1 MDWSNGMIEAFS
13 CVLCPLCQGESR
25 GGAVC
30 RGCGGTG
37 LYVQLPYGRIYW
49 KPALKREL
57 FAVRKARHVWRR
69 IVLGLLAILCLVCA
83 GSFVRSILLGGISA
97 SSLVTSSF
105 WISLLDQPRLDFWA
119 FWLFLGLLVYRIAT
133 QQEVFQPLPN
143 WGKTKEQWA
152 EWLKRHKRSEQ
163 LQDSSVHL
171 EPAAWR
177 VLELALGFAQELGKA
192 DITPVHLFAA
202 AIVSNEG
209 SVFLTRLGLT
219 LDKTKQE
226 LGTLLRDGRPGTDP
240 VLSVETRRVLLEAYI
255 RTLEAG
261 RRAIGV
267 PDLLLGSFQS
277 DQRLPPLLDRLGFPA
292 IQVEQVAEWI
302 RLQTHMEDER
312 NRFVKLASLKPNTG
326 MDRLMTARQT
336 PTLDQFA
343 EDLTLLARNGY
354 ISPIY
359 GREEELDALFQ
370 AFDGNA
376 HGVVLVGEQ
385 GAGKMALVEAVA
397 RRMVEEDVPPILFD
411 RRLVSVHLPR
421 LIAAG
426 DTDSALERLLALLM
440 EVRLGGNAILVLQGI
455 DVLAG
460 IGAGSLDL
468 SEAFASELDRG
479 GFLVIAT
486 CTPHAWTESIE
497 RRTLGAKLTRV
508 NINPPKVQEAVPM
521 LMVRTGHIEYEQ
533 GVYFSYAALN
543 TAAQFADRFIRDL
556 ALPESALDLLQ
567 ASAVLARTTHGAG
580 NFVSVEDVATVVHR
594 KTGVPVQAVA
604 TDESQKLLHLEE
616 RLHKRV
622 IGQTDAVTQVSQALR
637 RARAELRDG
646 KRPMGSFLFLGP
658 TGVGKT
664 ELAKSLADEYF
675 GSADTMI
682 RLDMSEY
689 QDRRSIDRL
698 IGAAGDAKGGLLTE
712 AVRLKPFSLLLLD
725 ELEKAHP
732 DLLTLFL
739 QVLDDGRLTD
749 GIGRTVDFTHT
760 IIIATSNASSS
771 FIQDSVKRG
780 DSLEQ
785 IRTGLLEHELRE
797 TFRPE
802 FLNRFDGVIVFSP
815 LSLDDV
821 TRIAWLLINQVIKR
835 LEEKGITFQADDLAI
850 EALAKAGFD
859 PLYGARPLRRII
871 QERVENQLADALL
884 RGELPR
890 GTKVFMQSDGS
901 LKLSQ

>member
-1 MDWSNGMIEAFS
+1 MSDAFVR
-13 CVLCPLCQGESR
+13 VLCPVCRGESR
-25 GGAVC
+25 ALTSCRACGGA
-30 RGCGGTG
+30 GM
-37 LYVQLPYGRIYW
+37 YVQLPFGRAFW
-49 KPALKREL
+49 KPRISGEL
-57 FAVRKARHVWRR
+57 FLARTWRGYADR
-69 IVLGLLAILCLVCA
+69 TIALVSVFVTLGLLAWVAVALVQ
-83 GSFVRSILLGGISA
+83 SA
-97 SSLVTSSF
+97 MNASDLVTERF
-105 WISLLDQPRLDFWA
+105 WSAFVGAHGFVFWG
-119 FWLFLGLLVYRIAT
+119 FWLALSLSIHRVAGVGEAFT
-133 QQEVFQPLPN
+133 PFPN
-143 WGKTKEQWA
+143 WGKTKERWA
-152 EWLKRHKRSEQ
+152 FWLAHHTKSEE
-163 LQDSSVHL
+163 LIDISVHC
-171 EPAAWR
+171 ESGTWR
-177 VLELALGFAQELGKA
+177 VLELALGFAEQLGKA
-192 DITPVHLFAA
+192 EITPVHLFAA
-202 AIVSNEG
+202 ALVSDEG

-219 LDKTKQE
+219 LDKIKQE
-226 LGTLLRDGRPGTDP
+226 LAALLRDGRSGTDP
-240 VLSVETRRVLLEAYI
+240 LLALETRQVLLEAYV
-255 RTLEAG
+255 RSLEAG
-261 RRAIGV
+261 RRSIGV
-267 PDLLLGSFQS
+267 PDLLLGAFQA
-277 DQRLPPLLDRLGFPA
+277 DPRLAPMVDRMGFPA
-292 IQVEQVAEWI
+292 AQVEQVAEWI

-312 NRFVKLASLKPNTG
+312 NRFVKLASLKPNTA

-359 GREEELDALFQ
+359 GREEELEALLQ
-370 AFDGNA
+370 AFDGSA
-376 HGVVLVGEQ
+376 QGVILVGEQ
-385 GAGKMALVEAVA
+385 GAGKMALIEAIA
-397 RRMVEEDVPPILFD
+397 RRMVEEDVPPVLFD
-411 RRLVSVHLPR
+411 RRLVSVHLPQ

-426 DTDSALERLLALLM
+426 DTDSALERLLSLLT
-440 EVRLGGNAILVLQGI
+440 EVRLGGNAVLVLQGI

-508 NINPPKVQEAVPM
+508 NVAPPKVEEAVPM

-533 GVYFSYAALN
+533 GVFFSYAALN
-543 TAAQFADRFIRDL
+543 MAAQFADRFIRDI

-567 ASAVLARTTHGAG
+567 ASAVLARTTHGTG
-580 NFVSVEDVATVVHR
+580 SFVSVEDVATIVHR

-616 RLHKRV
+616 HLHQRV
-622 IGQTDAVTQVSQALR
+622 IGQDDAVTQVAQALR

-664 ELAKSLADEYF
+664 ELAKALADDYF

-698 IGAAGDAKGGLLTE
+698 IGAAGDPKGGLLTE

-749 GIGRTVDFTHT
+749 GIGRTIDFTHT
-760 IIIATSNASSS
+760 IIIATSNAASSY
-771 FIQDSVKRG
+771 IQDSVKRG
-780 DSLEQ
+780 DSLMQ
-785 IRTGLLEHELRE
+785 IRTGLLEKELRD

-815 LSLDDV
+815 LTMDDV
-821 TRIAWLLINQVIKR
+821 TRIAWLLLNQVIKR
-835 LEEKGITFQADDLAI
+835 LEEKGITFQVDDVAV

-859 PLYGARPLRRII
+859 PLYGARPLRRVI

-890 GTKVFMQSDGS
+890 GTKVFMNPDGS
-901 LKLSQ
+901 LQMSS

>member
-1 MDWSNGMIEAFS
+1 MQA
-13 CVLCPLCQGESR
+13 
-25 GGAVC
+25 C

-37 LYVQLPYGRIYW
+37 MYVQLPYGRVYW
-49 KPALKREL
+49 KPTVNKEL
-57 FAVRKARHVWRR
+57 FALRSARHTWRQVVLG
-69 IVLGLLAILCLVCA
+69 VLGLLCLVCF
-83 GSFVRSILLGGISA
+83 GSFVGSFIVNGTSP
-97 SSLVTSSF
+97 SVLVTSSF
-105 WISLLDQPRLDFWA
+105 WLNLFDGQRLDFWG
-119 FWLFLGLLVYRIAT
+119 FWVVLGLFVYRASVKT
-133 QQEVFQPLPN
+133 DVFQPFPS
-143 WGKTKEQWA
+143 WGKTKEQWLR
-152 EWLKRHKRSEQ
+152 WLNRHKQ
-163 LQDSSVHL
+163 GTALQDASVHF
-171 EPAAWR
+171 EPGAWR
-177 VLELALGFAQELGKA
+177 VLELALGFAEELGKA
-192 DITPVHLFAA
+192 EITLVHVFAA
-202 AIVSNEG
+202 AIVSDQG

-226 LGTLLRDGRPGTDP
+226 LGTLLRDGRPGTGP
-240 VLSVETRRVLLEAYI
+240 VLAIDTRRVLLEAYI
-255 RTLEAG
+255 RGLEAG
-261 RRAIGV
+261 RRSISV
-267 PDLLLGSFQS
+267 SDLLLGSFQAEP
-277 DQRLPPLLDRLGFPA
+277 RLAPMLDRLGFPA
-292 IQVEQVAEWI
+292 EQVEQVAEWI

-312 NRFVKLASLKPNTG
+312 NRFVKLAALKPNTG

-336 PTLDQFA
+336 PMLDQFA

-359 GREEELDALFQ
+359 GREEELDAIFQ
-370 AFDGNA
+370 AFDGNS
-376 HGVVLVGEQ
+376 HGIALVGEQ

-426 DTDSALERLLALLM
+426 DADGALERLLNLLM
-440 EVRLGGNAILVLQGI
+440 EVRLGGNAVLVLQGI

-479 GFLVIAT
+479 GFMVIAT
-486 CTPHAWTESIE
+486 CTSQAWTSSIE

-508 NINPPKVQEAVPM
+508 NINAPTVDESVPM
-521 LMVRTGHIEYEQ
+521 LMVRSGHIEYEQ
-533 GVYFSYAALN
+533 GVFFSYAALR
-543 TAAQFADRFIRDL
+543 TAAQFADRFIREV

-567 ASAVLARTTHGAG
+567 ASAVLARTAHGTG
-580 NFVSVEDVATVVHR
+580 GFVSVEDVATVVHR

-616 RLHKRV
+616 KLHQRV
-622 IGQTDAVTQVSQALR
+622 IGQNEAVVQVSQALR

-675 GSADTMI
+675 GSADTMV

-698 IGAAGDAKGGLLTE
+698 IGAAGDSKGGLLTE
-712 AVRLKPFSLLLLD
+712 AVRLKPFSLILLD

-760 IIIATSNASSS
+760 IVIATSNASST
-771 FIQDSVKRG
+771 FIQDAVKQG
-780 DSLEQ
+780 QTLDQ
-785 IRTGLLEHELRE
+785 IKTNLLEHELRG

-815 LSLDDV
+815 LTIDDV
-821 TRIAWLLINQVIKR
+821 TRIAWLLMNQVTKR
-835 LEEKGITFQADDLAI
+835 LEDKGIAFQADDLAV

-884 RGELPR
+884 KGELPR
-890 GTKVFMQSDGS
+890 GSKVFLQSDGS
-901 LKLSQ
+901 LSYDHRV

>member
-1 MDWSNGMIEAFS
+1 MSEAFS
-13 CVLCPLCQGESR
+13 CVTCPLCQGESR
-25 GGAVC
+25 AVASC

-37 LYVQLPYGRIYW
+37 IYVQLPYGRIYW
-49 KPALKREL
+49 KPELKREL
-57 FAVRKARHVWRR
+57 FVLRSARRVWRK
-69 IVLGLLAILCLVCA
+69 IVLSLLGLVCA
-83 GSFVRSILLGGISA
+83 ICAASFIGWVILSEVSA
-97 SSLVTSSF
+97 TAIFSSAF
-105 WISLLDQPRLDFWA
+105 WISVLDQQRVDFWA
-119 FWLFLGLLVYRIAT
+119 FWFFLGVFIYRLLVE
-133 QQEVFQPLPN
+133 QETFHTLPN
-143 WGKTKEQWA
+143 WGKTKEQWTQ
-152 EWLKRHKRSEQ
+152 WLTQHHRAEQ
-163 LQDSSVHL
+163 LHDGSLQL

-177 VLELALGFAQELGKA
+177 VLELALGFAEELGKA
-192 DITPVHLFAA
+192 DITPVHVFAA
-202 AIVSNEG
+202 AMVSDQG

-219 LDKTKQE
+219 LEKPKQE
-226 LGTLLRDGRPGTDP
+226 LGALLREGRPGTNP
-240 VLSVETRRVLLEAYI
+240 LLSVEVRRLLLEAYI
-255 RTLEAG
+255 RAMEAG

-267 PDLLLGSFQS
+267 PDLLLGAFHM
-277 DQRLPPLLDRLGFPA
+277 DPRLPVLLDKLGFPE

-312 NRFVKLASLKPNTG
+312 NRFVKLATLKPNTG

-359 GREEELDALFQ
+359 GREEELEALFQ

-376 HGVVLVGEQ
+376 RGIVLVGEQ
-385 GAGKMALVEAVA
+385 GAGKMALIEAIA
-397 RRMVEEDVPPILFD
+397 RRMVEEDVPPALFD
-411 RRLVSVHLPR
+411 RRLVSVHLAR

-426 DTDSALERLLALLM
+426 DSDGALERLLNLLA
-440 EVRLGGNAILVLQGI
+440 EVRLGGNAILVLEGI

-460 IGAGSLDL
+460 IGTGSLDL

-479 GFLVIAT
+479 GFYVIAT

-497 RRTLGAKLTRV
+497 RRTLGAKLTRINV
-508 NINPPKVQEAVPM
+508 NPPKVQEAIPM

-543 TAAQFADRFIRDL
+543 TAAQFADRFVRDL

-567 ASAVLARTTHGAG
+567 ASAVLARTTHGSG
-580 NFVSVEDVATVVHR
+580 SFVSVEDVATVVHR
-594 KTGVPVQAVA
+594 KTGVPVQAIA
-604 TDESQKLLHLEE
+604 TDESEKLLHLEE
-616 RLHKRV
+616 RMHQRV
-622 IGQTDAVTQVSQALR
+622 IGQNEAVTQVAQALR

-664 ELAKSLADEYF
+664 ELAKTLADEYF
-675 GSADTMI
+675 GSADTMV

-698 IGAAGDAKGGLLTE
+698 IGAAGDPKGGLLTE

-760 IIIATSNASSS
+760 IIIATSNASST

-780 DSLEQ
+780 DTLEH

-815 LSLDDV
+815 LTMDDV

-835 LEEKGITFQADDLAI
+835 LEEKGVTFQVDDLAI

-859 PLYGARPLRRII
+859 PLYGARPLRRVI

-884 RGELPR
+884 RGQLPR

-901 LKLSQ
+901 LKLS

>member
-1 MDWSNGMIEAFS
+1 MSDALVS
-13 CVLCPLCQGESR
+13 VVCPLCQGESR
-25 GGAVC
+25 AMVNC
-30 RGCGGTG
+30 RSCSGTG
-37 LYVQLPYGRIYW
+37 IYVQYPFGRVFW
-49 KPALKREL
+49 KPLVSQEL
-57 FAVRKARHVWRR
+57 FLARKWRR
-69 IVLGLLAILCLVCA
+69 YWQRAFVLGFTLIALGLLAWLVVA
-83 GSFVRSILLGGISA
+83 IVGTGAAVTD
-97 SSLVTSSF
+97 LVTSRFWMTFIGTHSLAFWSF
-105 WISLLDQPRLDFWA
+105 WLILSLI
-119 FWLFLGLLVYRIAT
+119 VYRLVGMGE
-133 QQEVFQPLPN
+133 QFVSLPN
-143 WGKTKEQWA
+143 WGKTKEQWNA
-152 EWLKRHKRSEQ
+152 WLARHKRSEQ
-163 LQDSSVHL
+163 LHDISPHL
-171 EPAAWR
+171 EEATWH
-177 VLELALGFAQELGKA
+177 VLDLALGFAQQLGKA
-192 DITPVHLFAA
+192 EITPIHLFAA
-202 AIVSNEG
+202 ALVSDEG

-219 LDKTKQE
+219 LDRTKQE
-226 LGTLLRDGRPGTDP
+226 LAALLREGRPGTDP
-240 VLSVETRRVLLEAYI
+240 VLSAPARQILLGAYV
-255 RTLEAG
+255 RALEAG
-261 RRAIGV
+261 GKAIGV
-267 PDLLLGSFQS
+267 SDVLLGGFNA
-277 DQRLPPLLDRLGFPA
+277 DPRLPAMLDRLGFPA
-292 IQVEQVAEWI
+292 VQVEQVAEWI

-312 NRFVKLASLKPNTG
+312 DRFVKLASLKPNTA

-336 PTLDQFA
+336 PTLEQFA

-359 GREEELDALFQ
+359 GREEEVEAILQ

-376 HGVVLVGEQ
+376 RGVVLVGEA

-421 LIAAG
+421 MIAAG
-426 DTDSALERLLALLM
+426 DSDGALERLLALLM

-460 IGAGSLDL
+460 IGTGSLDL
-468 SEAFASELDRG
+468 SEAFASELDQG
-479 GFLVIAT
+479 GFFVIAT
-486 CTPHAWTESIE
+486 CTPQAWTESME
-497 RRTLGAKLTRV
+497 RRTLGSKLTRV
-508 NINPPKVQEAVPM
+508 NVKAPTVEEAVPM
-521 LMVRTGHIEYEQ
+521 LMVRSGHIEHEQ

-543 TAAQFADRFIRDL
+543 TATQFANRFIRDM

-567 ASAVLARTTHGAG
+567 ASAVLARTTHGTG
-580 NFVSVEDVATVVHR
+580 SFVSLEDVATVVHR
-594 KTGVPVQAVA
+594 KTGIPVEAVA
-604 TDESQKLLHLEE
+604 TDESEKLLHLEE
-616 RLHKRV
+616 HLHQRV
-622 IGQTDAVTQVSQALR
+622 IGQNEAVVQVAQALR
-637 RARAELRDG
+637 RARADLRDG

-664 ELAKSLADEYF
+664 ELAKALADNYF
-675 GSADTMI
+675 GSAETMV

-698 IGAAGDAKGGLLTE
+698 IGAAGDVKGGLLTE
-712 AVRLKPFSLLLLD
+712 AIRLKPFSLLLLD

-780 DSLEQ
+780 DTHEQ

-815 LSLDDV
+815 LTIDDV
-821 TRIAWLLINQVIKR
+821 TRIAWLLINQVIKK
-835 LEEKGITFQADDLAI
+835 LEEKGVTFQVDDQAI
-850 EALAKAGFD
+850 EALARAGFD

-871 QERVENQLADALL
+871 QDRVENQLADALL

-890 GTKVFMQSDGS
+890 GTRVFMQSDGT
-901 LKLSQ
+901 LKMSH

>member
-1 MDWSNGMIEAFS
+1 MT
-13 CVLCPLCQGESR
+13 
-25 GGAVC
+25 VC
-30 RGCGGTG
+30 RSCGGTG
-37 LYVQLPYGRIYW
+37 MYVQFPYGRVYW
-49 KPALKREL
+49 KPVLKKDL
-57 FAVRKARHVWRR
+57 FAVRSARRVWRKV
-69 IVLGLLAILCLVCA
+69 VLGLLGLLCLLCG
-83 GSFVRSILLGGISA
+83 GSFIGSLIFTGVPVSA
-97 SSLVTSSF
+97 LVTGSF
-105 WISLLDQPRLDFWA
+105 WISVLDQQRVDFWA
-119 FWLFLGLLVYRIAT
+119 FWLCLSLFVYRSSIQT
-133 QQEVFQPLPN
+133 EIFQALPN
-143 WGKTKEQWA
+143 WGKNKEQWTH
-152 EWLKRHKRSEQ
+152 WLMRHKQANS
-163 LQDSSVHL
+163 LQDISVHL
-171 EPAAWR
+171 EATAWR

-192 DITPVHLFAA
+192 EISLIHLFAA
-202 AIVSNEG
+202 AIVSDEG

-219 LDKTKQE
+219 LEKTKQE
-226 LGTLLRDGRPGTDP
+226 LGALLRDGRPGTDP
-240 VLSVETRRVLLEAYI
+240 VLTAEVRRVLLEAYI
-255 RTLEAG
+255 RALEAG
-261 RRAIGV
+261 RRSIGV
-267 PDLLLGSFQS
+267 PDLLLGAFQAEP
-277 DQRLPPLLDRLGFPA
+277 RLPPLLDRLGFPA
-292 IQVEQVAEWI
+292 AQIEQVAEWI

-312 NRFVKLASLKPNTG
+312 NRFVKLAALKPNTG

-359 GREEELDALFQ
+359 GREDELEAIFQ
-370 AFDGNA
+370 AFDGNSR
-376 HGVVLVGEQ
+376 GVVLVGEQ
-385 GAGKMALVEAVA
+385 GAGKMALVEAIA
-397 RRMVEEDVPPILFD
+397 RRMVEEDVPPLLFD

-426 DTDSALERLLALLM
+426 DADGALERLLNLLM
-440 EVRLGGNAILVLQGI
+440 EVRLGGNAVLVLQGI

-486 CTPHAWTESIE
+486 CTPQAWTGSME
-497 RRTLGAKLTRV
+497 RRTLGSKLTKV
-508 NINPPKVQEAVPM
+508 MVKPPTVEEAVPM

-533 GVYFSYAALN
+533 GVYFSYAALRE
-543 TAAQFADRFIRDL
+543 AAQFADRFVREI

-567 ASAVLARTTHGAG
+567 ASAVLARSTHGAG

-616 RLHKRV
+616 KLHQRV
-622 IGQTDAVTQVSQALR
+622 IGQNEAVVQVAQALR

-675 GSADTMI
+675 GSAEMMI

-698 IGAAGDAKGGLLTE
+698 IGAAGDSKGGLLTE
-712 AVRLKPFSLLLLD
+712 SVRLKPFSLLLLD

-760 IIIATSNASSS
+760 IIIATSNASSA
-771 FIQDSVKRG
+771 FIQDAVKTG
-780 DSLEQ
+780 SSLEQ
-785 IRTGLLEHELRE
+785 IKTALLERELRG

-815 LSLDDV
+815 LSMDDV
-821 TRIAWLLINQVIKR
+821 TRIAWLLIHQVTKR
-835 LEEKGITFQADDLAI
+835 LEEKGIAFQADDLAV

-901 LKLSQ
+901 LKMG

>member
-1 MDWSNGMIEAFS
+1 MTA
-13 CVLCPLCQGESR
+13 
-25 GGAVC
+25 C

-37 LYVQLPYGRIYW
+37 MYVQFPYGRVYW
-49 KPALKREL
+49 KPVLKKDVFALRR
-57 FAVRKARHVWRR
+57 ARRMWRKA
-69 IVLGLLAILCLVCA
+69 VLGLLALVCLMCG
-83 GSFVRSILLGGISA
+83 GSFIGSLILSSVPIST
-97 SSLVTSSF
+97 LVTSSF
-105 WISLLDQPRLDFWA
+105 WISILDQPRVDFWV
-119 FWLFLGLLVYRIAT
+119 FWLFLSLFVYRASVQMDT
-133 QQEVFQPLPN
+133 FQPLPN
-143 WGKTKEQWA
+143 WGKNKEQWTH
-152 EWLKRHKRSEQ
+152 WLMRHTHATA
-163 LQDSSVHL
+163 LQDASAHF
-171 EPAAWR
+171 EANAWR
-177 VLELALGFAQELGKA
+177 VLELALEFAHELGKA
-192 DITPVHLFAA
+192 EITLVHLFAA
-202 AIVSNEG
+202 AIVSEEG

-219 LDKTKQE
+219 LEKTKQE
-226 LGTLLRDGRPGTDP
+226 LGILLRDGRAGTDP
-240 VLSVETRRVLLEAYI
+240 MLTADVRRVLLGAYV
-255 RTLEAG
+255 RALEAG
-261 RRAIGV
+261 RRSIGV
-267 PDLLLGSFQS
+267 PDVLLGAFQA
-277 DQRLPPLLDRLGFPA
+277 DPRLPLLLDRLGFPEK
-292 IQVEQVAEWI
+292 QVEQVAEWI

-312 NRFVKLASLKPNTG
+312 NRFVKLATLKPNTG

-359 GREEELDALFQ
+359 GREEELEAILQ
-370 AFDGNA
+370 AFEGNA
-376 HGVVLVGEQ
+376 RGVVLVGDQ
-385 GAGKMALVEAVA
+385 GAGKMALIEAIA
-397 RRMVEEDVPPILFD
+397 RRMVEEDVPPVLFD

-426 DTDSALERLLALLM
+426 DADGALERLLNLLM
-440 EVRLGGNAILVLQGI
+440 EVRLGGNAVLVLQGI

-468 SEAFASELDRG
+468 SETFASELDRG
-479 GFLVIAT
+479 GFMVIAT
-486 CTPHAWTESIE
+486 CTSQAWTSSME
-497 RRTLGAKLTRV
+497 RRTLGSALTKV
-508 NINPPKVQEAVPM
+508 NVKSPTAEEAVPM

-533 GVYFSYAALN
+533 GVYFSYAALHE
-543 TAAQFADRFIRDL
+543 AAQFADRFIREV
-556 ALPESALDLLQ
+556 ALPESALELLQ
-567 ASAVLARTTHGAG
+567 ASAVLTRSTRGAG
-580 NFVSVEDVATVVHR
+580 TFVSVEDVATVVHR

-604 TDESQKLLHLEE
+604 ADESQKLLHLEE
-616 RLHKRV
+616 KLHQRV
-622 IGQTDAVTQVSQALR
+622 IGQNEAVVQVAQALR

-664 ELAKSLADEYF
+664 ELAKALADEYF
-675 GSADTMI
+675 GSADTMV

-698 IGAAGDAKGGLLTE
+698 IGAAGDARGGLLTE

-760 IIIATSNASSS
+760 IIIATSNASST
-771 FIQDSVKRG
+771 FIQDSVKNG
-780 DSLEQ
+780 NSIEQ
-785 IRTGLLEHELRE
+785 IKTALLETELRG

-815 LSLDDV
+815 LSMDDV
-821 TRIAWLLINQVIKR
+821 TRIAWLLLKQVTKR
-835 LEEKGITFQADDLAI
+835 LEDKGIAFQADDLAV
-850 EALAKAGFD
+850 EALANAGFD

-901 LKLSQ
+901 LKMG